1 MALSVD
7 IKHQQLINDFEK
19 LNSKLD
25 KFINGTK
32 DELVQLDSGMVKT
45 ISGIAESMQRFKYVQ
60 QIIDYKLYGDMVA
73 ADLQIEDGMLIRVY
87 GDVDPLKNGIYR
99 KDGSMVYT
107 KINYSEIYDL
117 RDLLP
122 NPWNYTHTSLTPTQ
136 FDSAAFQMLSF
147 ISPYSM
153 VNIDDYIIEGS
164 VRIKCDQAGC
174 RGSYNYDF
182 KVHILSGN
190 QSVVNDIIVTNES
203 TLSIDTAFTA
213 LLKPNIYV
221 NVVNQGINDSIR
233 LMLNPLRDDQQNTIP
248 SYATITY
255 KGIDT
260 SIYSVNY

>member
-1 MALSVD
+1 MAFSVD
-7 IKHQQLINDFEK
+7 IKHQQLINDFER

-32 DELVQLDSGMVKT
+32 EEMVQLDSGMVKT
-45 ISGIAESMQRFKYVQ
+45 IAGIESAMQRFKYVQ
-60 QIIDYKLYGDMVA
+60 MIIDYKLYDDMVA

-87 GDVDPLKNGIYR
+87 GDTDPLKNGIYR
-99 KDGSMVYT
+99 KDTTLVYT

-117 RDLLP
+117 RDMLP
-122 NPWNYTHTSLTPTQ
+122 NPWNYAHTTLTPTQ

-153 VNIDDYIIEGS
+153 VNVDDYVIEGS
-164 VRIKCDQAGC
+164 VRIKCDQAGY

-190 QSVVNDIIVTNES
+190 QTVTNNIVVTNES
-203 TLSIDTAFTA
+203 TLTIDTDFNT
-213 LLKPNIYV
+213 LLKPDIYV

-233 LMLNPLRDDQQNTIP
+233 LMLNPLRDAQQNTIP

-260 SIYSVNY
+260 SFYTVNY